1 MPSGGKKGRLG
12 GISWLVP
19 SDQRPKPRRTDGN
32 RAAPPVTG
40 HAGFPTS
47 VAEVVTKNNSWA
59 KKPPPRWLRSS
70 NAGGGEAGFST
81 MATLAAVIMEASASS
96 AASPPVSPPS
106 PLQPLSTKA
115 EDRASEA
122 WPLLAATCRDRGR
135 KGEIFPGLRAFSPLE
150 APINEFSKGFPGSIY
165 RDEGIPQIFPRTEFL
180 EEEAH
185 QASPR
190 SKRETLENHKF
201 RDLGVSVGEDE
212 PEKKL
217 LEVGRRRWL
226 LILTRLLILVV
237 FLTIGSKKIALGIS
251 ISAMAALF
259 VEAIFKSFLPF
270 LRTWEEAEKSLRSAT
285 GGISIPG
292 VPAPLLDVPPGSSGG
307 EEVAA
312 ESPAA
317 YEPDLGSEW
326 SWEARAPLEV
336 LFSPAPVAASA
347 AEEDRAEE
355 EGGQSLGRVHR
366 RSSGKTK
373 KLLKKLV
380 RKSSA
385 APSVE
390 REE

>member
-1 MPSGGKKGRLG
+1 MVAGEAVAGG
-12 GISWLVP
+12 
-19 SDQRPKPRRTDGN
+19 PRRTPCRAGERRGGSGDFLARPLRPAAQAQADRRQPGGAAGHWA
-32 RAAPPVTG
+32 RGFPHLRRGGRHQEQLLGEEAAAPVVAELQCWWRGGGFFHHG
-40 HAGFPTS
+40 HARRRDHGGFR
-47 VAEVVTKNNSWA
+47 VQ
-59 KKPPPRWLRSS
+59 R
-70 NAGGGEAGFST
+70 
-81 MATLAAVIMEASASS
+81 
-96 AASPPVSPPS
+96 ASPPVSPPS

-259 VEAIFKSFLPF
+259 NLGGS
-270 LRTWEEAEKSLRSAT
+270 RKSLRSAT

-336 LFSPAPVAASA
+336 LFSPRRWRLQRRRKTVLK
-347 AEEDRAEE
+347 RKV
-355 EGGQSLGRVHR
+355 GRVWGGYTAGRVGR
-366 RSSGKTK
+366 R
-373 KLLKKLV
+373 
-380 RKSSA
+380 RNC
-385 APSVE
+385 
-390 REE
+390 